1 MIVSVINIKGGT
13 GKTTTAIALASAA
26 AADGREAIVY
36 DADPQSSASLWS
48 MTADQIGDPM
58 PFAVE
63 SANIAT
69 VRKMGGYAGDP
80 DRWAFV
86 DCPPSGH
93 VMDEAMR
100 AADLVVVPTT
110 PSPADMV
117 KSYETVAVLDKADVP
132 YAMLLTRVI
141 PRTLT
146 YKQSMIEI
154 EDRGV
159 NYFETAIPSRE
170 ALKAFFGNAFGRD
183 LYCYD
188 KAYAEILECFGI
200 EPNPK
205 RDEEPSEADGE
216 AATDDTD
223 GEQKPV
229 ENENE
234 NEN

>member
-1 MIVSVINIKGGT
+1 MIISVINIKGGT

-26 AADGREAIVY
+26 SADGRQAVVY
-36 DADPQSSASLWS
+36 DADPQSSASLWA
-48 MTADQIGDPM
+48 MTAEEIGDPM

-69 VRKMGGYAGDP
+69 VRKMGGFKGDP

-132 YAMLLTRVI
+132 YAVLLTRVI

-146 YKQSMIEI
+146 YRQSMVEI

-183 LYCYD
+183 LYGYGD
-188 KAYAEILECFGI
+188 AFAEVLDCFGI
-200 EPNPK
+200 EREPAPADD
-205 RDEEPSEADGE
+205 DEDAPDAPDGDEQQAD
-216 AATDDTD
+216 
-223 GEQKPV
+223 
-229 ENENE
+229 ENENQ
-234 NEN
+234 N